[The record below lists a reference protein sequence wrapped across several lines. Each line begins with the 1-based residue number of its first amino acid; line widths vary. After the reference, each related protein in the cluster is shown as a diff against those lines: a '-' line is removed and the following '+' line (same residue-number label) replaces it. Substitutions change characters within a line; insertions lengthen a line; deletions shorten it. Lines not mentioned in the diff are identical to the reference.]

1 MKRSTFH
8 DGWFDLFAAPA
19 LAMAAQHFQSPGKG
33 QALLLDV
40 GCGDG
45 YRTSKLQS
53 PTIRISGIDKNKAAI
68 EVARSRLPAAD
79 FRVSGAESI
88 PFPDGTFD
96 HIFSFS
102 SLQYTARPKVLA
114 ECARVLKNDGT
125 AAFVENLESSPLG
138 RIYRMIHRT
147 LRWPYPPDM
156 HPINHLRWEDLNL
169 YREFFAHVRYTP
181 IHLLTP
187 VLLAGPA
194 IKQKVIGAGLQ
205 SPKPE
210 RYERL
215 SKLDA
220 GVLRRLPS
228 LGRWCWLLVILAAYP
243 SKNR

>member
-19 LAMAAQHFQSPGKG
+19 LAMATQHFQTSGKG

-53 PTIRISGIDKNKAAI
+53 PTIRITGIDKNEAAI
-68 EVARSRLPAAD
+68 KVARTRLPAAD
-79 FRVSGAESI
+79 FRVSEAESI
-88 PFPDGTFD
+88 PFPNDTFD

-114 ECARVLKNDGT
+114 ECARVLKSDGT

-138 RIYRMIHRT
+138 RIYRTLHRT
-147 LRWPYPPDM
+147 LRWSYPPDM
-156 HPINHLRWEDLNL
+156 RPIHHLKWTELDL
-169 YREFFAHVRYTP
+169 YREFFAHVSYTP
-181 IHLLTP
+181 IHLVTP
-187 VLLAGPA
+187 VLLAVPA
-194 IKQKVIGAGLQ
+194 IKQKLVGTGLQ

-210 RYERL
+210 HYETF
-215 SKLDA
+215 SKLDSR
-220 GVLRRLPS
+220 VLRRLPS
-228 LGRWCWLLVILAAYP
+228 LGRWCWLLVILAACP
-243 SKNR
+243 SKRH